1 MKTQA
6 SSMNIWEKEHSR
18 EREQRKAQ
26 RRDRMPDLAG
36 EQQGHRGWNRGDEGR
51 VVRGQGNGREKEK
64 WDQVTHGLR
73 TLTLNEMRSHGGFHA
88 VGRHDQTSIQGG

>member
-6 SSMNIWEKEHSR
+6 SSMNIGGKEHSR

-26 RRDRMPDLAG
+26 RRDRMPDLAR

-51 VVRGQGNGREKEK
+51 VVRGQGSGREKEK
-64 WDQVTHGLR
+64 WGQVT
-73 TLTLNEMRSHGGFHA
+73 ERSRRWEGEGEVGSSHA
-88 VGRHDQTSIQGG
+88 WPKNSHFK